1 MKNNKSIAYGVT
13 LIIGDFV
20 ALAAAFVVAYILRV
34 SLSHIPLSAHVQAS
48 TYINIVVSIL
58 PVWIVIFGLLGLYN
72 ARYYENRF
80 SELGRLLTG
89 CAIGIMGVISYAYL
103 ANVAIFPARLV
114 VLYGLGLAFVFVFVF
129 RTLARGVRRFLFAR
143 GRGLNRVLV
152 VGDTRL
158 TPSLVAAIDAT
169 QRTSGDHVIGVVGV
183 SKHPIEPNTGFMVYP
198 TFDDAVKALASNP
211 PDTIVQT
218 ELYASNDK
226 NSAILEFAQ
235 THHID
240 YRFVPG
246 NNELFVGNIEVE
258 LFHSVPMVAV
268 HQTKLLG
275 WGRVAKRTFDI
286 VASLLA
292 IILSSPIMLIV
303 ALCIK
308 LSDGGPVF
316 LRQARLTRANR
327 VFKVFKFRSHN
338 NTYNGL
344 SPEEAFTKMGK
355 PELIEKYRAGGDKL
369 DNDPRITAIGRFIR
383 RTSIDELPQLFNV
396 FKGDISLVGP
406 RALVPEELAKYSRRH
421 TILSVRS
428 GMTGLAQVSGRRDIS
443 FAERRKLD
451 VYYVQ
456 NWSFAGDLVIVVR
469 TIWSVLFHRGAE

>member
-1 MKNNKSIAYGVT
+1 MKNNKSLAYGVT
-13 LIIGDFV
+13 LVIGDFV
-20 ALAAAFVVAYILRV
+20 ALAAAFVVAYVLRV
-34 SLSHIPLSAHVQAS
+34 SLSEVPLSAQVRSS
-48 TYINIVVSIL
+48 TYIDIVVSIL

-72 ARYYENRF
+72 SRYYENRF
-80 SELGRLLTG
+80 SELGRLLAG

-103 ANVAIFPARLV
+103 ANVKIFPARLV
-114 VLYGLGLAFVFVFVF
+114 VLYGLLLAFLFVMVF

-143 GRGLNRVLV
+143 GRGLNSILI

-158 TPSLVAAIDAT
+158 TPSLVATISAT
-169 QRTSGDHVIGVVGV
+169 QRTDGDHVIGVVGG
-183 SKHPIEPNTGFMVYP
+183 SRHPIEPNTGFMVYP
-198 TFDDAVKALASNP
+198 SFEEAIQALAKHP

-218 ELYASNDK
+218 ELFASHDK
-226 NSAILEFAQ
+226 NSAVLEYAQ

-246 NNELFVGNIEVE
+246 NNELYVGNIEVE

-268 HQTKLLG
+268 HQTRLIG
-275 WGRVAKRTFDI
+275 WGRVVKRTFDI
-286 VASLLA
+286 AASLLA
-292 IILSSPIMLIV
+292 IIITSPVMLV
-303 ALCIK
+303 TALFIK

-327 VFKVFKFRSHN
+327 VFKVYKFRSHHIR
-338 NTYNGL
+338 YNGL
-344 SPEEAFTKMGK
+344 SPEEAFTKMGR
-355 PELIEKYRAGGDKL
+355 PELIETYRANGDKL
-369 DNDPRITAIGRFIR
+369 DNDPRITGIGRFIR
-383 RTSIDELPQLFNV
+383 KMSIDELPQLFNV

-428 GMTGLAQVSGRRDIS
+428 GLTGLAQVSGRRDIS
-443 FAERRKLD
+443 FEERRRLD

-456 NWSFAGDLVIVVR
+456 NWTFWGDLVIVIR